1 MENVNPEEGRR
12 LIIEEG
18 NRWVVDKVKSKTK
31 GGRQAA
37 CWRNSKYI
45 YMNGREKPDL

>member
-18 NRWVVDKVKSKTK
+18 NRWVVDRRRAKQKEGV
-31 GGRQAA
+31 RQPVGVIQ
-37 CWRNSKYI
+37 NISI
-45 YMNGREKPDL
+45 